1 MVLAAGNGNRELG
14 QFVGLDILVIRNAG
28 TLLLRRELSHYLTML
43 GQIRQ
48 TDEGTVML
56 GATAEDVGFDS
67 SFNFDMAAKI
77 VDRAIRKFLSKDT
90 KINKELECSENY
102 VS

>member
-1 MVLAAGNGNRELG
+1 
-14 QFVGLDILVIRNAG
+14 
-28 TLLLRRELSHYLTML
+28 ML

-56 GATAEDVGFDS
+56 GASAEDVGFDT

-77 VDRAIRKFLSKDT
+77 VDRAIRKVPSLKTLKLIRSWSALRIMSPDGFPIYEES
-90 KINKELECSENY
+90 SEFPGAFVVTCHSGVTCLLY
-102 VS
+102 TSPSPRDS